1 MNASE
6 KIDKM
11 IRNTTDWRGEV
22 LDRIRKLIRSADA
35 AIVEEWKWMGTPVF
49 SKNRLICCMNPHKDK
64 VKLTFSHGAAFAD
77 PNRLFNAS
85 LEGNQRRA
93 IDFFAGDRI
102 DERALKALLNEA
114 LAYDALKAKR
124 AASKGK
130 SKPRRS
136 K

>member
-22 LDRIRKLIRSADA
+22 LDRIRKLIRSANA

-77 PNRLFNAS
+77 PNRLFNATS
-85 LEGNQRRA
+85 KATNGERSTFSRA
-93 IDFFAGDRI
+93 TGSTS
-102 DERALKALLNEA
+102 AL
-114 LAYDALKAKR
+114 
-124 AASKGK
+124 
-130 SKPRRS
+130 
-136 K
+136 